1 MNKDYYQI
9 LGISKDASIDDI
21 KKAYRKLAHM
31 HHPDKGG
38 DTEKFKEI
46 SEAYQ
51 VLSDED
57 KRAKYDSFGVNFE
70 GAAPGGGFG
79 FGGMNFGD
87 FYQNF
92 NNQQGTEFD
101 LSDIFEDVFG
111 FRSAGQNRKKSKKAG
126 DDISIDLEMNLENV
140 LKDQKKKI
148 KIKKWVSCS
157 RCQGTGGEPGS
168 KVKECFTCRGT
179 GEVQEVRKIFMG
191 NIIRQVVCPQCKGE
205 GTIPEKPCNVCMGE
219 GRVKKEEEID
229 IFIPMGVDTN
239 QVIKLSGKGNM
250 GRKGGQSGDLYIRI
264 LIKPHKIFV
273 RNGDDIYMK
282 VPISLTQAVLG
293 GEVEVPTL
301 ESKDLIL
308 KVPKGTESGKVL
320 RISKKGIPHFSGY
333 GTGDTYVELE
343 IAVPKSLTRKQREL
357 LEKLKEQGI

>member
-9 LGISKDASIDDI
+9 LGISKDASTDDI
-21 KKAYRKLAHM
+21 KKAYRKLAHKY
-31 HHPDKGG
+31 HPDKGG
-38 DTEKFKEI
+38 DTEKFKEV

-51 VLSDED
+51 VLSDKD
-57 KRAKYDSFGVNFE
+57 KRVQYDRFGANFE
-70 GAAPGGGFG
+70 AGS
-79 FGGMNFGD
+79 GGMNAGD

-92 NNQQGTEFD
+92 NGGQEINFD

-111 FRSAGQNRKKSKKAG
+111 FSSAGQTHKKSKKRG
-126 DDISIDLEMNLENV
+126 DDINVDLEMNLEDV
-140 LKDQKKKI
+140 LNEQKKKI

-168 KVKECFTCRGT
+168 KVKECFTCRGI

-191 NIIRQVVCPQCKGE
+191 NIVRQVICPQCKGE

-219 GRVKKEEEID
+219 GRVKKEEEIN
-229 IFIPMGVDTN
+229 IFIPRGVDVN
-239 QVIKLSGKGNM
+239 QVIKLSGNGNV
-250 GRKGGQSGDLYIRI
+250 GRKGGQAGDLYIRI
-264 LIKPHKIFV
+264 LIKPHKVFV

-282 VPISLTQAVLG
+282 VFVSLTQAVLG

-301 ESKDLIL
+301 ERKDLIL

-333 GTGDTYVELE
+333 GVGDMYVELE

-357 LEKLKEQGI
+357 LEKLREQGI